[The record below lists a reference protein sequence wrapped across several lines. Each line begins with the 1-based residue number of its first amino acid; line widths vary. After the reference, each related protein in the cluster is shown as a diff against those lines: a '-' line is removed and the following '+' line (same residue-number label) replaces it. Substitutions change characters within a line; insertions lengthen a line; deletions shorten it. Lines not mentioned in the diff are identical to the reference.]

1 MILEINHDSN
11 NLSIIIIIILIIICC
26 MNYYNKN
33 KDITT
38 VKSNVDGRIY
48 MVAKL
53 PDSLDAANKLA
64 NINNNILELIKYCD
78 INNNDVTNN
87 FKRLKKYNPNTL
99 SELVDKSK
107 YTAYNINKGEEIAI
121 CIRDKNNKL
130 LDDMN
135 SCMFIIIHELAH
147 IMTVT
152 EQHTPEFWENMN
164 QLIDKAGKCG
174 IYTPIDYSKT
184 PKYYCNQ
191 LIDKTPYIFK

>member
-11 NLSIIIIIILIIICC
+11 NLSIIIIIILITICC

-53 PDSLDAANKLA
+53 PDSMDAANKLA
-64 NINNNILELIKYCD
+64 NINKNILELIKYC
-78 INNNDVTNN
+78 NNNNNNTADN
-87 FKRLKKYNPNTL
+87 FKRLNNYNPDTL
-99 SELVDKSK
+99 GELVDKSK

-152 EQHTPEFWENMN
+152 EQHTPEFWNNMKYLLE
-164 QLIDKAGKCG
+164 QAREIG
-174 IYTPIDYSKT
+174 IYTPQNYKNNPVIYCGQEINST
-184 PKYYCNQ
+184 P
-191 LIDKTPYIFK
+191 LDM